1 MIPGPLIELVY
12 EMTKDSA
19 LDIFYFVIIIIF
31 WKTELSI
38 DQFILLYI
46 VRVINWANQNLGSSI
61 VVITTNR
68 IRRHQVLLAITV
80 N

>member
-31 WKTELSI
+31 LENRAEYRPVHSAIYSTS
-38 DQFILLYI
+38 DQ
-46 VRVINWANQNLGSSI
+46 LGEPKPG
-61 VVITTNR
+61 
-68 IRRHQVLLAITV
+68 
-80 N
+80 